1 MKTAIEVA
9 RDWLVTA
16 EISSKAKMYEQS
28 LYAMEMS
35 VEIAFKAVLLSF
47 KHDAPKVHDIS
58 EIAREYLAGNR
69 KLPKEFLEGLEG
81 YLNTFN
87 VLLGFRPIVGYGF
100 EERFEKWDFSVE
112 ARRLLPECTKIVS
125 ACEGAIESAS
135 KK

>member
-1 MKTAIEVA
+1 MKTVIEAA
-9 RDWLVTA
+9 RDWLATA
-16 EISSKAKMYEQS
+16 EMSSKSKRYEQS

-35 VEIAFKAVLLSF
+35 VEIAFKAVLLSL
-47 KHDAPKVHDIS
+47 KLEVPKVHDIS

-69 KLPKEFLEGLEG
+69 KLPKEFLEGLED

-100 EERFEKWDFSVE
+100 EETFGKWDFSTE
-112 ARRLLPECTKIVS
+112 ARKLLPECTKIVS
-125 ACEGAIESAS
+125 ACEGAIGSAS